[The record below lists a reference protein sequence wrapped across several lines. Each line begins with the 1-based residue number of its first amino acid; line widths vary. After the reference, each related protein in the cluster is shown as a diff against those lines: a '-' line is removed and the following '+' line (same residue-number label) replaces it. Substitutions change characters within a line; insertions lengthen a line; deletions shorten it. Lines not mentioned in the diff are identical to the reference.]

1 MPSFLIPMT
10 WQSCSGPSQP
20 LVLSVLL
27 VETPN
32 TVWGPPAESGF
43 WGPEMGSRRR
53 RRLTG
58 SHHELLVLGVPAVL
72 HACGGRKGSGRDRGR
87 GRAAR
92 PPPPGPP
99 RPLPDNPKP
108 TRRAGRGRGPGRAGP
123 GAGSEGDPP
132 PSRCEPGG
140 GRLRQGGRTCQR
152 PGRPPGPRRGSAS
165 APWAPV
171 LPAFFLP
178 ARATRIGCPS
188 VRPTLSVSRAAVG
201 SLMFPWSLRAPWL
214 RLMSLARC
222 LHEVSSDRTG
232 EEDARAAHRRTC
244 RGTPVSLGLSQ
255 KSPVN

>member
-1 MPSFLIPMT
+1 MPSFLISMT

-92 PPPPGPP
+92 PPPPGPA

-108 TRRAGRGRGPGRAGP
+108 TRRARPRAGT
-123 GAGSEGDPP
+123 GAGGAW
-132 PSRCEPGG
+132 GG
-140 GRLRQGGRTCQR
+140 LRRRPAPLALRTGRWTSP
-152 PGRPPGPRRGSAS
+152 PGRPNLPTAWATPGPSARLCIR
-165 APWAPV
+165 PV
-171 LPAFFLP
+171 G
-178 ARATRIGCPS
+178 ARAPCLLSARSGHAHRLP
-188 VRPTLSVSRAAVG
+188 VRPSDSQRLPGGSGQPHVSMVAAGTVAEAHVAG
-201 SLMFPWSLRAPWL
+201 A
-214 RLMSLARC
+214 
-222 LHEVSSDRTG
+222 VSSRS
-232 EEDARAAHRRTC
+232 
-244 RGTPVSLGLSQ
+244 VQ
-255 KSPVN
+255 